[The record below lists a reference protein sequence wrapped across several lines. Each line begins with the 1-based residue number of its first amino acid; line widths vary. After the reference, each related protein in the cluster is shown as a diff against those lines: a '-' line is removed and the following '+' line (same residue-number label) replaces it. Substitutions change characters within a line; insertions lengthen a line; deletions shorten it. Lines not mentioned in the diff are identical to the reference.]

1 MSTSRRRKKKVSE
14 AMAFLEEV
22 NGGPLTFGQMLSS
35 LRKCEGMSQAE
46 LARRLDI
53 STQKLCD
60 VEKGRRFIGVD
71 RAVQWANMLGQS
83 EFLFVS
89 VLVEDQLRKHGI
101 EARVVVETAQEAPEA
116 A

>member
-1 MSTSRRRKKKVSE
+1 MSTKQNPVSE
-14 AMAFLEEV
+14 ATAFLEDL

-35 LRKCEGMSQAE
+35 LRKCEQMSQTQMAQQ
-46 LARRLDI
+46 LGI

-71 RAVQWANMLGQS
+71 RALQWASTLGQS

-89 VLVEDQLRKHGI
+89 LLVEDQLRKHGI
-101 EARVVVETAQEAPEA
+101 AVRVTLQATDESSQSA
-116 A
+116 